1 MANCLSCFCDQK
13 CIGGVWKPFSSCN
26 ETPPTPLGC
35 TAACSCPDVNEA
47 CPTVDATRTTNCLP
61 VPSFAFNATES
72 NIYFAVKDPILTNN
86 KCECL
91 GININEADLYFE
103 NLGLFDNLRDCNRF
117 CEKSNLHLIKARDKM
132 KNVNFGVE
140 VYNQSKKTEM
150 KFLKLSELNSSKEI
164 EKINT
169 NIEEV
174 AVFTPVAKDDVIKSD
189 SKSVNIDN
197 IPQIVEIY
205 EDSKTEKENVK
216 NINFTENDS
225 VTEEI
230 KIEKIEIEPITNQN
244 VTNIENN
251 VTPIVNMIKAETVF
265 NKIQDSE
272 RESTEFNDRK

>member
-1 MANCLSCFCDQK
+1 LVTTPCVGSATQDCD
-13 CIGGVWKPFSSCN
+13 CGGGILFNFSNN
-26 ETPPTPLGC
+26 E
-35 TAACSCPDVNEA
+35 EQI
-47 CPTVDATRTTNCLP
+47 
-61 VPSFAFNATES
+61 S

-91 GININEADLYFE
+91 NINIDHAGLYFE

-117 CEKSNLHLIKARDKM
+117 CEKSNLHLIKAKDKM
-132 KNVNFGVE
+132 KNVNFGIE

-169 NIEEV
+169 NIEE
-174 AVFTPVAKDDVIKSD
+174 ATLFTPVAKDNVVESD
-189 SKSVNIDN
+189 SKSININN

-205 EDSKTEKENVK
+205 EDSKSEKEEVK
-216 NINFTENDS
+216 NINFVENDS

-230 KIEKIEIEPITNQN
+230 KIEKIDIEPVVNQS
-244 VTNIENN
+244 VVNIENN
-251 VTPIVNMIKAETVF
+251 VTPIINMIKAETVF

>member
-1 MANCLSCFCDQK
+1 MILVDKKDMYDGGYQVAFSKTNSEKCYIEGKNFVNLIITHDTSITQRTGEIRKVFKLTVETGEIYEIELVSYVAVPNLSLTSSILDFEK
-13 CIGGVWKPFSSCN
+13 VYIGRKKKMYFKI
-26 ETPPTPLGC
+26 E
-35 TAACSCPDVNEA
+35 
-47 CPTVDATRTTNCLP
+47 
-61 VPSFAFNATES
+61 
-72 NIYFAVKDPILTNN
+72 NITK
-86 KCECL
+86 
-91 GININEADLYFE
+91 
-103 NLGLFDNLRDCNRF
+103 
-117 CEKSNLHLIKARDKM
+117 
-132 KNVNFGVE
+132 VE
-140 VYNQSKKTEM
+140 VEWSVRNMNNQSKKTEM

-164 EKINT
+164 EKIDI

-174 AVFTPVAKDDVIKSD
+174 AVFTPVAKDDVIKFD
-189 SKSVNIDN
+189 SKSINIDN

-230 KIEKIEIEPITNQN
+230 KIEKIEIEPITNQS

>member
-1 MANCLSCFCDQK
+1 
-13 CIGGVWKPFSSCN
+13 
-26 ETPPTPLGC
+26 
-35 TAACSCPDVNEA
+35 
-47 CPTVDATRTTNCLP
+47 
-61 VPSFAFNATES
+61 
-72 NIYFAVKDPILTNN
+72 
-86 KCECL
+86 
-91 GININEADLYFE
+91 
-103 NLGLFDNLRDCNRF
+103 
-117 CEKSNLHLIKARDKM
+117 M

-140 VYNQSKKTEM
+140 VYNQNKKTEM

-164 EKINT
+164 EKIDT

-174 AVFTPVAKDDVIKSD
+174 AVFTPVAKDDVIKFD
-189 SKSVNIDN
+189 SKSINIDN

-230 KIEKIEIEPITNQN
+230 KIEKIEIEPITNQS